1 MSSSL
6 QNQKPVSKLFGLPRP
21 LAGAL
26 IGSLIFLLILLPLK
40 FLNYES
46 TLLYLLA
53 LNLELLGRMTILTLS
68 MLAKIDM
75 PEIVANIMSITISTI
90 PAWIAGWQIGSKD
103 KATRRVGFIFLVVY
117 LCFIMVFG
125 MLLTLVGI

>member
-1 MSSSL
+1 MNNSPETKS
-6 QNQKPVSKLFGLPRP
+6 FGLPRP

-75 PEIVANIMSITISTI
+75 PELVANIASITISTI